1 MPLRRNLGCQRGWS
15 GFAVILVLASMIGIH
30 HSRHS
35 ISILKI
41 ALVALCVVLSCG
53 CTSSSANRFL
63 ELGKHHF
70 EQKEYDRAIL
80 EFKSAVQVAP
90 NNAEAHY
97 RLGLAHLAVGD
108 DGLAAGDLRRVT
120 ELNPRHTEAQLK
132 LAQILATTS
141 DAVLLSDAETLARTV
156 LQVRPGDADTLQTL
170 GMAEYRRGNT
180 KRAIE
185 HFTEVL
191 SRSPGHVKAS
201 LGLAAIRLEQR
212 DAPAAERILKTAAV
226 TAPNSVDAQIALA
239 RLYSVTASPAEAE
252 DHLRRAL
259 ELDPLNGPAMLDLA
273 RLQANRGQK
282 DAVERTLKRLSAL
295 PEASYRSLHAVFLF
309 ETGNR
314 EASISE
320 LEDLYKKDPNREVR
334 TRLVDE
340 YVMMNRVDQ
349 AAQVLAIALKS
360 TPMDADALEQRCQI
374 FINSGRLDEAE
385 RDLLLV
391 LRSRPYS
398 PRGHYLL
405 AQVHHSRGRV
415 SSYRKELLAALENDP
430 RLLNARLELSQ
441 SLRNE
446 GVMKEAL
453 TILDKMPD
461 DQKSTLPA
469 IIERNW
475 VLIALGETQFAQHG
489 IEQGLKLK
497 VIAPLLMQDGLMK
510 LRQGQM
516 EAARAALER
525 ALALAPRDTEIL
537 DAIATSFALEKQP
550 GRAIDRIRR
559 HIAEQNSAP
568 MKHLLGLW
576 LERTADPA
584 GARLAYGAA
593 IQTDPNFTPSHILA
607 ARLDLVNRRWDSAR
621 QLLAPALA
629 ADPLNVD
636 ALVAQAMLEEETGN
650 YPAAVKIYR
659 KILEIAPN
667 NVAAMNNLSVR
678 LCENPA
684 TVQEA
689 MELAIKVQELAP
701 DNPAVNDTIGWAYY
715 NKGVYKTALNY
726 LVRAAAND
734 KSARVQYHLAMA
746 YFKLGDKTQGTATLL
761 AAQKL
766 DPSLPEAAMA
776 RKIASATP

>member
-1 MPLRRNLGCQRGWS
+1 MRIAIPLRLYSVPALKIPLVTLCAVLLLGCG
-15 GFAVILVLASMIGIH
+15 
-30 HSRHS
+30 
-35 ISILKI
+35 
-41 ALVALCVVLSCG
+41 
-53 CTSSSANRFL
+53 SSASRVL

-80 EFKSAVQVAP
+80 ELKSAVEMAP
-90 NNAEAHY
+90 KNAEAHY
-97 RLGLAHLAVGD
+97 QLGLAHLAVGD
-108 DGLAAGDLRRVT
+108 DGLAAGDLRWAT
-120 ELNPRHTEAQLK
+120 ELNPHNTDAQLK
-132 LAQILATTS
+132 LAQILATTT
-141 DAVLLSDAETLARTV
+141 DAVLLSDAETLARAV

-170 GMAEYRRGNT
+170 GMAEYRRGST

-191 SRSPGHVKAS
+191 SRFPGHLKAS

-212 DAPAAERILKTAAV
+212 DAPAAERILKAAAA
-226 TAPNSVDAQIALA
+226 TTPNSVDAQIALA
-239 RLYSVTASPAEAE
+239 RFHSITANPAQAE

-259 ELDPLNGPAMLDLA
+259 ELDPLNSPAMLDLA
-273 RLQANRGQK
+273 RLQENQGEK
-282 DAVERTLKRLSAL
+282 KAVEQTLKRLSTL

-314 EASISE
+314 QASITE
-320 LEDLYKKDPNREVR
+320 LEDLYKKDSQNREVR
-334 TRLVDE
+334 TRLIDE
-340 YVMMNRVDQ
+340 YLMMNRVDQ
-349 AAQVLAIALKS
+349 AAQALVIALKS
-360 TPMDADALEQRCQI
+360 TPTDADALEQRCQI
-374 FINSGRLDEAE
+374 FINEGKLDEAE

-415 SSYRKELLAALENDP
+415 SSYRKELLAAIQYDP
-430 RLLNARLELSQ
+430 RLLNVRLELSQ

-453 TILDKMPD
+453 TTLDRMPE

-475 VLIALGETQFAQHG
+475 VLLALGEIQLAQRG

-497 VIAPLLMQDGLMK
+497 IIAPLLMQDGLIK
-510 LRQGQM
+510 LRQNQLEPG
-516 EAARAALER
+516 RAALEK

-537 DAIATSFALEKQP
+537 DAIATSFAIEKQP

-559 HIAEQNSAP
+559 HIAEHNSAP
-568 MKHLLGLW
+568 MNHLLGLW

-584 GARLAYGAA
+584 GARLAYAAA
-593 IQTDPNFTPSHILA
+593 IKADPNFAPPHILA

-621 QLLAPALA
+621 QLLAPVLA
-629 ADPLNVD
+629 ANPLNVE
-636 ALVAQAMLEEETGN
+636 ALLGEGMLEEDTGN

-667 NVAAMNNLSVR
+667 NMAAMNNLSVR

-701 DNPAVNDTIGWAYY
+701 ENPAVNDTIGWAYY

-726 LVRAAAND
+726 LLTAAAND
-734 KSARVQYHLAMA
+734 KSARVRYHLAMA

-776 RKIASATP
+776 RKIAAVTP